1 MTRKE
6 IEIIRTMEKNA
17 WTELQKY
24 NYENA
29 PRHGNAE
36 TWIDWDLHDLRHAE
50 LLNYWVSLHDLM
62 EELKIEPEWSEEASY
77 YVNALYDE
85 RTHTTEEEPTE
96 EPTEPETTEE
106 TTETEEPNEREKLT
120 VCRHCLMVI
129 ESREGRQFTRAIYPD
144 FEDKTESRCDWCEES
159 GFDEL
164 FELI

>member
-17 WTELQKY
+17 WTKLKKY
-24 NYENA
+24 DYENA
-29 PRHGNAE
+29 PRHGNVE
-36 TWIDWDLHDLRHAE
+36 TWLNWDLNDLRHAE

-62 EELKIEPEWSEEASY
+62 EELKIESERSEEASY

-106 TTETEEPNEREKLT
+106 TTEEEPHEREKLT
-120 VCRHCLMVI
+120 VCRHCLMAI
-129 ESREGRQFTRAIYPD
+129 ESREGQQVTRTICTD
-144 FEDKTESRCDWCEES
+144 SENETESRCDWCEET

-164 FELI
+164 YEIQ